1 MTTLVSCLSIMLLL
15 PTGQAF
21 AQQTDTEADITHF
34 HTETP
39 GIEAEV
45 GTFESSGEIASGAG
59 SRPTGSQTFTSTSAG
74 SAAPSAP
81 TPVALVPHTCA
92 PVFGTGGVSLTY
104 NFSDAGAG
112 DCLSFSAPT
121 PVPAPDPPGP
131 GRPRRDRGPS
141 IAALVRIAADRA
153 MALAPSPQLEIAPD
167 GVGLTGLASYFW
179 LAEAPGT
186 ISATASAGGTVVTA
200 QALPVQYVWSFGDG
214 SDQVTHSP
222 GRAWTKTRPGS
233 IDHTYEARGRY
244 DVAVEVIWQ
253 ARWNVDAGPWRD
265 LGFFSTA
272 DARTYPVRQ
281 IIAVLVKP
289 D

>member
-1 MTTLVSCLSIMLLL
+1 MRSTLIALFVLLTL
-15 PTGQAF
+15 QHPSV
-21 AQQTDTEADITHF
+21 AQEAESDADITYGKAQA
-34 HTETP
+34 P
-39 GIEAEV
+39 GVEAEV
-45 GTFESSGEIASGAG
+45 
-59 SRPTGSQTFTSTSAG
+59 QTFVKQTAISSPETSSNLDSTVGVEASAG

-81 TPVALVPHTCA
+81 TPVALIPHTCA
-92 PVFGTGGVSLTY
+92 PVYGTGGVSLTY

-112 DCLSFSAPT
+112 DCVSFSTPT
-121 PVPAPDPPGP
+121 PVRPPDPPGP

-141 IAALVRIAADRA
+141 LAALVQIAADRA
-153 MALAPSPQLEIAPD
+153 MSLAPTPQLEIAPD

-179 LAEAPGT
+179 LAEAPGA
-186 ISATASAGGTVVTA
+186 IMATASAGGTVVTA
-200 QALPVQYVWSFGDG
+200 QALPTQYVWSFGDG
-214 SDQVTHSP
+214 SDQVTHTP
-222 GRAWTKTRPGS
+222 GRAWTKARPGN

-244 DVAVEVIWQ
+244 GVGVEVIWQ
-253 ARWNVDAGPWRD
+253 ARWSVNDGPWRD